1 MDSRYEAGVSACADY
16 LSNLPERARSIW
28 VDAAYEVWLQNRIAA
43 ASEGPTTGTQRAT
56 AEPRRTQR
64 ESAGVA

>member
-28 VDAAYEVWLQNRIAA
+28 VDAAYEVWLQKRIAVSDDA
-43 ASEGPTTGTQRAT
+43 TPGTQTAA
-56 AEPRRTQR
+56 AEPRRTR
-64 ESAGVA
+64 HESAGVG